1 MLKKFLLIFFII
13 LSFALKVNSQVAQEW
28 VQKYNGPAGVTD
40 VATSIAVDAQGNVYT
55 TGYSTGNSSG
65 HDYATIKYNS
75 AGIQQWAARYNGP
88 GNALDDALDIAVDG
102 SGNVYVTGKSAA
114 GATEYTYD
122 YATIKYNSTGVEQ
135 WVRRY
140 GTSDQDVG
148 FSITV
153 DEAGNVYVTGQRG
166 HPALDSDIGTVKYNS
181 AGVEQWAVTYNRS
194 GNWDTGNS
202 ITVDGSGNV
211 YVTGFQSVNWGT
223 AYLDFVTI
231 KYNSSGVQQWT
242 AGYNGTGNNSDQAIA
257 VGLDAL
263 GNVYITGYSV
273 GTVYDIATIKYNNS
287 GVQQWVQRY
296 SSSGV
301 SVDVPSS
308 MAVDPAGNIY
318 ITGAISF
325 DFGTLKYNSD
335 GVQQWIQ
342 RYDFNG
348 NFDAANSLAI
358 DGSGNVYVTGVSG
371 AAPSESTNDYATL
384 KYNTSGVQQWVM
396 RFNSSASDW
405 DEANS
410 IGVDGAGNVY
420 VTGFST
426 ESSGADDYCTI
437 KYSETVGTDP
447 VSNEVPNSY
456 SLSQNY
462 PNPFN
467 PVTNIRFAIPTSG
480 FVSLKIFNVLGT
492 EIASRVNE
500 QLTPGIYEVSFD
512 ASDYSSGVYYYKL
525 SAGDYSKTKK
535 MILIK

>member
-1 MLKKFLLIFFII
+1 
-13 LSFALKVNSQVAQEW
+13 
-28 VQKYNGPAGVTD
+28 
-40 VATSIAVDAQGNVYT
+40 
-55 TGYSTGNSSG
+55 
-65 HDYATIKYNS
+65 
-75 AGIQQWAARYNGP
+75 
-88 GNALDDALDIAVDG
+88 
-102 SGNVYVTGKSAA
+102 
-114 GATEYTYD
+114 
-122 YATIKYNSTGVEQ
+122 
-135 WVRRY
+135 
-140 GTSDQDVG
+140 
-148 FSITV
+148 
-153 DEAGNVYVTGQRG
+153 
-166 HPALDSDIGTVKYNS
+166 
-181 AGVEQWAVTYNRS
+181 
-194 GNWDTGNS
+194 
-202 ITVDGSGNV
+202 
-211 YVTGFQSVNWGT
+211 
-223 AYLDFVTI
+223 
-231 KYNSSGVQQWT
+231 
-242 AGYNGTGNNSDQAIA
+242 
-257 VGLDAL
+257 
-263 GNVYITGYSV
+263 
-273 GTVYDIATIKYNNS
+273 
-287 GVQQWVQRY
+287 
-296 SSSGV
+296 
-301 SVDVPSS
+301 

-371 AAPSESTNDYATL
+371 AAPSESSNDYATL

-492 EIASRVNE
+492 EIASPVNE